1 MLLNLS
7 NHPSS
12 QWPPEQYAEA
22 IRLYGQI
29 LDLAFPDIDPT
40 TDEQYIDTLAN
51 EYLQKIL
58 DIQRGQQKPFTV
70 HIMGELTF
78 CVALIAKLK
87 QHNIPCV
94 ASTTRRVANITNG
107 HKTSVFKF
115 VRFRSY
121 VL

>member
-40 TDEQYIDTLAN
+40 ADEQYIDTLAHK
-51 EYLQKIL
+51 YLQQIR
-58 DIQRGQQKPFTV
+58 DIQQQLQTPITV

-78 CVALIAKLK
+78 CFALITKLK
-87 QHNIPCV
+87 QHNIPCI
-94 ASTTRRVANITNG
+94 ASTTRRIANIANG

-121 VL
+121 L